1 MGNFVRLSKRNIY
14 QLYSLYPLHA
24 EREVIIR
31 FGKYHIIEEKYI
43 PLLRIKIAR
52 KLPMLMSKKI
62 HDFLCHVSILSLIV
76 KQALVIQLREGGN
89 IFDNHLETNKG

>member
-52 KLPMLMSKKI
+52 KLPMLMSKKF
-62 HDFLCHVSILSLIV
+62 HDFFMSYVNSFFDCKTGFGHPI
-76 KQALVIQLREGGN
+76 EGVRKY
-89 IFDNHLETNKG
+89 FRQPP